1 MRHLIL
7 TLVLLLSFG
16 INSNELVNTLNDLIL
31 KDLNFNQKTLN
42 FKTNKVENSY
52 GNIRRSNELITIN
65 VESPFKERYK
75 INKDYV
81 EIYDYDFDETKT
93 IFLEDIDVKTLDFL
107 TKGIR
112 SKDIILIENKSLTLK
127 SSENELYIELIDSKN
142 FVIKFKDNLGLQ
154 NLINFEVI
162 S

>member
-1 MRHLIL
+1 MRHIIL

-93 IFLEDIDVKTLDFL
+93 IFLKDIDVKTLDFL

-127 SSENELYIELIDSKN
+127 SSDNELYIELIDSKN

>member
-52 GNIRRSNELITIN
+52 GNIRRSNKLITIN

-93 IFLEDIDVKTLDFL
+93 NFLEDIDVKTLDFL

-127 SSENELYIELIDSKN
+127 SSDNELYIELIDSKN

-162 S
+162 N

>member
-93 IFLEDIDVKTLDFL
+93 IFLKDIDVNTLDFL

-112 SKDIILIENKSLTLK
+112 SKYIILIENKSLTLK
-127 SSENELYIELIDSKN
+127 SSENELYIELIDSKS

>member
-31 KDLNFNQKTLN
+31 KDLKFNQKTLN

-52 GNIRRSNELITIN
+52 GNIRRSNKLITIN
-65 VESPFKERYK
+65 IESPFKERYK

-93 IFLEDIDVKTLDFL
+93 IFLEDVNVKTLDFL

-127 SSENELYIELIDSKN
+127 SSENELYIELIDSKS

>member
-52 GNIRRSNELITIN
+52 GNIRRSKKLITIN

-93 IFLEDIDVKTLDFL
+93 IFLEDVDVKTLDFL

-127 SSENELYIELIDSKN
+127 SSGNELYIELIDSKN

>member
-7 TLVLLLSFG
+7 TLVLILSFD

-52 GNIRRSNELITIN
+52 GNIRRSNKLITIN

-93 IFLEDIDVKTLDFL
+93 IFLKDIDVKTLDFL

-112 SKDIILIENKSLTLK
+112 SKDVILIENKSLTLK
-127 SSENELYIELIDSKN
+127 SSDNELYIELIDSKN

>member
-31 KDLNFNQKTLN
+31 KDLKFNQKTLN

-52 GNIRRSNELITIN
+52 GNIRRSNKLITIN

-93 IFLEDIDVKTLDFL
+93 IFLKDIDVNTLDFL

-112 SKDIILIENKSLTLK
+112 SRDIILIENKSLTLK
-127 SSENELYIELIDSKN
+127 SSENEIYIELIDSKN

-162 S
+162 N

>member
-93 IFLEDIDVKTLDFL
+93 IFLEDIDIKTLDFL

>member
-52 GNIRRSNELITIN
+52 GNIRRSNKLITIN

-93 IFLEDIDVKTLDFL
+93 IFLKDIDVKTLDFL

>member
-65 VESPFKERYK
+65 IESPFKERYK

-93 IFLEDIDVKTLDFL
+93 IFLKDIDVKTLDFL

>member
-93 IFLEDIDVKTLDFL
+93 IFLKDIDVKTLDFL

-112 SKDIILIENKSLTLK
+112 SKDIILVENKSLTFK

>member
-31 KDLNFNQKTLN
+31 KDLKFNQKTLN

-52 GNIRRSNELITIN
+52 GNIRRSNKLITIN

-93 IFLEDIDVKTLDFL
+93 IFLKDIDVNTLDFL

-112 SKDIILIENKSLTLK
+112 SRDIILIENKSLTLK
-127 SSENELYIELIDSKN
+127 SSENEIYIELIDSKN

>member
-42 FKTNKVENSY
+42 FKMNKVENSY

-127 SSENELYIELIDSKN
+127 SSGNELYIELIDSQN

>member
-1 MRHLIL
+1 MRHIIL

-93 IFLEDIDVKTLDFL
+93 IFLKDIDVNTLDFL

-127 SSENELYIELIDSKN
+127 SSDNELYIELIDSKN

>member
-93 IFLEDIDVKTLDFL
+93 IFLEDVDIKTLDFL

-112 SKDIILIENKSLTLK
+112 SKDIILIKNKSLTLK

>member
-7 TLVLLLSFG
+7 TLVLLLSFC

-93 IFLEDIDVKTLDFL
+93 IFLKDIDVNTLDFL

-112 SKDIILIENKSLTLK
+112 SRDIILIENKSLTLK
-127 SSENELYIELIDSKN
+127 SSENEIYIELIDSKN

>member
-93 IFLEDIDVKTLDFL
+93 IFLKDIDVKTLDFL

-112 SKDIILIENKSLTLK
+112 SRDIILIENKSLTLK
-127 SSENELYIELIDSKN
+127 SSDNELYIELIDSKN

>member
-93 IFLEDIDVKTLDFL
+93 IFLKDIDVKTLDFL

-112 SKDIILIENKSLTLK
+112 SRDIILIENKSLTLK
-127 SSENELYIELIDSKN
+127 SSENEIYIELIDSKN

>member
-93 IFLEDIDVKTLDFL
+93 IFLKDIDVNTLDFL

-112 SKDIILIENKSLTLK
+112 SRDIILIENKSLTLK
-127 SSENELYIELIDSKN
+127 SSENEIYIELIDSKN

>member
-93 IFLEDIDVKTLDFL
+93 IFLKDIDVNTLDFL

>member
-31 KDLNFNQKTLN
+31 KDLKFNQKTLN

-52 GNIRRSNELITIN
+52 GNIRRSNKLITIN

-93 IFLEDIDVKTLDFL
+93 IFLKDIDVNTLDFL

-127 SSENELYIELIDSKN
+127 SSDNELYIELIDSKN

>member
-93 IFLEDIDVKTLDFL
+93 IFLKDIDVKTLDFL

-127 SSENELYIELIDSKN
+127 SSGNELYIELIDSKN

-162 S
+162 N

>member
-93 IFLEDIDVKTLDFL
+93 IFLKDIDFKTLDFL
-107 TKGIR
+107 IKGIR
-112 SKDIILIENKSLTLK
+112 SKDIILVENKSLTLK
-127 SSENELYIELIDSKN
+127 SSENELYIELIDSKS

>member
-93 IFLEDIDVKTLDFL
+93 IFLKDIDVKTLDFL

-127 SSENELYIELIDSKN
+127 SSDNELYIELIDSKN

>member
-52 GNIRRSNELITIN
+52 GNIRRSNKLITIN

-93 IFLEDIDVKTLDFL
+93 IFLEDIDIKTLDFL

>member
-1 MRHLIL
+1 MRHIIL

-93 IFLEDIDVKTLDFL
+93 IFLKDIDVNTLDFL

-112 SKDIILIENKSLTLK
+112 SRDIILIENKSLTLK
-127 SSENELYIELIDSKN
+127 SSENEIYIELIDSKN

>member
-93 IFLEDIDVKTLDFL
+93 IFLKDIDVKTLDFL

-112 SKDIILIENKSLTLK
+112 SKDIILVENKSLTLK

>member
-7 TLVLLLSFG
+7 TLVLLLSFA

-31 KDLNFNQKTLN
+31 KDLKFNQKTLN

-93 IFLEDIDVKTLDFL
+93 IFLKDIDVKTLDFL

-127 SSENELYIELIDSKN
+127 SSDNEIYIELIDSKN

>member
-93 IFLEDIDVKTLDFL
+93 IFLKDIDVNTLDFL

-112 SKDIILIENKSLTLK
+112 SRDIILIENKSLTLK

>member
-52 GNIRRSNELITIN
+52 GNIRRSNKLITIN

-93 IFLEDIDVKTLDFL
+93 IFLKDIDVNTLDFL

-127 SSENELYIELIDSKN
+127 SSENEIYIELIDSKN

>member
-93 IFLEDIDVKTLDFL
+93 IFLKDIDVKTLDFL

-127 SSENELYIELIDSKN
+127 SSDNEIYIELIDSKN

-162 S
+162 N

>member
-1 MRHLIL
+1 MRDIIL

-93 IFLEDIDVKTLDFL
+93 IFLKDIDVNTLDFL

-112 SKDIILIENKSLTLK
+112 SRDIILIENKSLTLK
-127 SSENELYIELIDSKN
+127 SSENEIYIELIDSKN

>member
-52 GNIRRSNELITIN
+52 GNIRRSNKLITIN

-93 IFLEDIDVKTLDFL
+93 IFLEDVDIKTLDFL

>member
-16 INSNELVNTLNDLIL
+16 INSNELVNTLDDLIL

-93 IFLEDIDVKTLDFL
+93 IFLKDIDVKTLDFL

-127 SSENELYIELIDSKN
+127 SSDNELYIELIDSKN

>member
-31 KDLNFNQKTLN
+31 KDLKFNQKTLN

-93 IFLEDIDVKTLDFL
+93 IFLKDIDVKTLDFL

-127 SSENELYIELIDSKN
+127 SSDNEIYIELIDSKN

>member
-31 KDLNFNQKTLN
+31 KDLKFNQKTLN

-52 GNIRRSNELITIN
+52 GNIRRSNKLITIN

-93 IFLEDIDVKTLDFL
+93 IFLED
-107 TKGIR
+107 
-112 SKDIILIENKSLTLK
+112 S
-127 SSENELYIELIDSKN
+127 
-142 FVIKFKDNLGLQ
+142 
-154 NLINFEVI
+154 
-162 S
+162 

>member
-93 IFLEDIDVKTLDFL
+93 IFLKDIDVNTLDFL

-127 SSENELYIELIDSKN
+127 SSDNEIYIELIDSKN

>member
-1 MRHLIL
+1 MRNIIL

-42 FKTNKVENSY
+42 FKTNKVDNSY
-52 GNIRRSNELITIN
+52 GNIRRSNKLITIN

-93 IFLEDIDVKTLDFL
+93 IFLKDIDVKTLDFL

-112 SKDIILIENKSLTLK
+112 SKDIILVENKSLTLK

>member
-1 MRHLIL
+1 MRHIIL

-93 IFLEDIDVKTLDFL
+93 IFLKDIDVKTLDFL

-127 SSENELYIELIDSKN
+127 SSDNEIYIELIDSKN

-154 NLINFEVI
+154 NLINFEAI

>member
-16 INSNELVNTLNDLIL
+16 INSNELVTTLNDLIL
-31 KDLNFNQKTLN
+31 KDLKFNQKTLN

-52 GNIRRSNELITIN
+52 GNIRRSKKLITIN

-93 IFLEDIDVKTLDFL
+93 IFLKDIDVKTLDFL